1 MPGRRDC
8 RAEMRCFDIPSL
20 LQWIDICQRHYLKIK
35 WFIHRGGRRVRRVL
49 GLFQSLL
56 RFSDTD
62 LHWFTRTYLS
72 LFFSKLT
79 DIADIF
85 NCKLTDIF
93 IYSLTNFLIM
103 RRTEILRILV
113 DWNYW
118 GNYKDES
125 VERGWYIENLNHLL
139 KTGEIIVIKG
149 VRRSGK
155 STFMLQYINKLG
167 LEEKNALVVNFEFKG
182 DLR

>member
-1 MPGRRDC
+1 
-8 RAEMRCFDIPSL
+8 MR
-20 LQWIDICQRHYLKIK
+20 
-35 WFIHRGGRRVRRVL
+35 
-49 GLFQSLL
+49 
-56 RFSDTD
+56 
-62 LHWFTRTYLS
+62 
-72 LFFSKLT
+72 
-79 DIADIF
+79 
-85 NCKLTDIF
+85 
-93 IYSLTNFLIM
+93 M

-125 VERGWYIENLNHLL
+125 VERGRYIENLNHLL
-139 KTGEIIVIKG
+139 KIGEIIVIKG